1 MASAFSR
8 ILFGTAAVLL
18 VIGCGS
24 SSSTDANTTA
34 SAAADTATT
43 AAADA
48 SATTAAGAG
57 ATATAA
63 SAMVAAA
70 AVPATG
76 AKVVKIRIVTTDG
89 PIVVALDPVHAPKT
103 VANFL
108 HYVDAKFYNGGTFF
122 RAIPGFVIQ
131 GGDKPKESP
140 NDPKLTLEDSQTTGL
155 KNLDGSIS
163 MARTADPDSAT
174 SEFFIDDGAQPS
186 LDGSPSAPG
195 YAAFGKVISGMA
207 VVRKIA
213 RLPAQSEYLL
223 TPVKIVT
230 IERVH

>member
-1 MASAFSR
+1 M
-8 ILFGTAAVLL
+8 
-18 VIGCGS
+18 
-24 SSSTDANTTA
+24 
-34 SAAADTATT
+34 
-43 AAADA
+43 
-48 SATTAAGAG
+48 
-57 ATATAA
+57 
-63 SAMVAAA
+63 
-70 AVPATG
+70 
-76 AKVVKIRIVTTDG
+76 VVKNRIVTTDG
-89 PIVVALDPVHAPKT
+89 TIIVALDPVHAPKT

-108 HYVDAKFYNGGTFF
+108 HYVDGKFYNGGTFF

-140 NDPKLTLEDSQTTGL
+140 SDPKLTLEDSNTTGL
-155 KNLDGSIS
+155 KNVDGSIA

-195 YAAFGKVISGMA
+195 YAAFGKVTSGMA

-223 TPVKIVT
+223 TPVKIIT
-230 IERVH
+230 IERIH

>member
-1 MASAFSR
+1 MSARLVTKLGFVTAVS
-8 ILFGTAAVLL
+8 LFVT
-18 VIGCGS
+18 GCGS
-24 SSSTDANTTA
+24 QSATDANTTA
-34 SAAADTATT
+34 SAAADMSATT
-43 AAADA
+43 AADA
-48 SATTAAGAG
+48 SAT
-57 ATATAA
+57 ATAG

-70 AVPATG
+70 GAPTAG
-76 AKVVKIRIVTTDG
+76 AKSVKIRIVTTDG

-108 HYVDAKFYNGGTFF
+108 HYVDTKFYNGGTFF

-131 GGDKPKESP
+131 GGDKPKEGP

-155 KNLDGSIS
+155 KNVDGSIA

-186 LDGSPSAPG
+186 LDGSPSSPG
-195 YAAFGKVISGMA
+195 YAAFGKVTSGMD

-223 TPVKIVT
+223 TPVKI
-230 IERVH
+230 ISIQRVH

>member
-1 MASAFSR
+1 MIARALSR
-8 ILFGTAAVLL
+8 VLLGTAAVLL

-34 SAAADTATT
+34 SAAADTAATATT
-43 AAADA
+43 DATASATTAADA
-48 SATTAAGAG
+48 SATG
-57 ATATAA
+57 TAA
-63 SAMVAAA
+63 SA
-70 AVPATG
+70 
-76 AKVVKIRIVTTDG
+76 TTDG
-89 PIVVALDPVHAPKT
+89 TIIVALDPVHAPKT

-108 HYVDAKFYNGGTFF
+108 HYVDGKFYNGGTFF

-140 NDPKLTLEDSQTTGL
+140 SDPKLTLEDSNTTGL
-155 KNLDGSIS
+155 KNVDGSIA

-195 YAAFGKVISGMA
+195 YAAFGKVTSGMA

-223 TPVKIVT
+223 TPVKIIT
-230 IERVH
+230 IERIH